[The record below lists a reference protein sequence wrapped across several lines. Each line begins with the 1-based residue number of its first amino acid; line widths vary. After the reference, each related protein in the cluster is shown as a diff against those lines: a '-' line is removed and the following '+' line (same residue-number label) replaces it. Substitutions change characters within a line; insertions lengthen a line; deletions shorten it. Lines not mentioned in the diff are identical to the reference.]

1 MEMLKAFLFGWAWR
15 AVLYTSLVSIGI
27 IAWKV
32 GMLAAGVAA
41 GQGIMLP

>member
-1 MEMLKAFLFGWAWR
+1 MEMLKAFLLGWAWR
-15 AVLYTSLVSIGI
+15 ATLYIGVASGGI

-32 GMLAAGVAA
+32 GLLLAGVAA